1 MNVNAISPEQQ
12 LYLLLEHGHAGL
24 QKAAELRRMQAKEA
38 ADMRALIPSTIDALI
53 DSEFISKEAR
63 AEATKKLE
71 DPVTCLKFLK
81 KMAEVAM
88 PRRNAT
94 NYDFGSPVKQPEQ
107 QQSSSPWRFGNS
119 AEVRAKADAAWWGE

>member
-1 MNVNAISPEQQ
+1 MDINNMSADDRM
-12 LYLLLEHGHAGL
+12 LLMLAHGHAGL

-63 AEATKKLE
+63 ADATKKLE

>member
-1 MNVNAISPEQQ
+1 MDVNTISPEQQ
-12 LYLLLEHGHAGL
+12 LQLLLEHGKAGL
-24 QKAAELRRMQAKEA
+24 QKAAELRRHQAQET
-38 ADMRALIPSTIDALI
+38 ADMQALIPSTIDALI

-63 AEATKKLE
+63 ADATRKLQ

-81 KMAEVAM
+81 KMAEVAS

-94 NYDFGSPVKQPEQ
+94 NYDFGSPVKPTTPQPAG
-107 QQSSSPWRFGNS
+107 STWRFGNS

>member
-1 MNVNAISPEQQ
+1 MDVNAISPEQQ
-12 LYLLLEHGHAGL
+12 LYLLLEHGKAGL
-24 QKAAELRRMQAKEA
+24 QKAAELRRHQAQET
-38 ADMRALIPSTIDALI
+38 ADMQALIPSTIDALI

-63 AEATKKLE
+63 ADATKKLQ

-94 NYDFGSPVKQPEQ
+94 NYDFGSPVKPAEP
-107 QQSSSPWRFGNS
+107 QQSNSTWRFGNS